1 MSITDAKV
9 YAFNAASFVLSFTT
23 IEDAMKLAL
32 LAASLGYTIHKWYLM
47 HKDEGAKWE
56 YKLWD

>member
-1 MSITDAKV
+1 MRMSITDAKV

-32 LAASLGYTIHKWYLM
+32 LAASLGYTIHKWYIM
-47 HKDEGAKWE
+47 HRDERDK
-56 YKLWD
+56 